1 MKKYKDNTLK
11 YKTEIK
17 NSFDSFEPDNNGEIN
32 IQNINKYTQKF
43 KIKNKYPFVHHSIIS
58 LTKNKSQNNEH
69 NISSK
74 DYISY
79 IDNELS
85 DTQSKEGLQ
94 SIFSALSGGEN
105 KEKIDWMQLPKI
117 ANELGDKKNEKKL
130 LKLIFQA
137 KLHTKDFDFN
147 EFCQM
152 MNDDEGNL
160 EMNSEDYEDKKSYK
174 EKKKKKENK
183 EEKEEKEEIR
193 NISNGKNEEINME
206 NNVKIKEEEGY
217 EKSSKRYHRRYRDNK
232 NKNEKNDNGNGNIAN
247 KIYTKYRK
255 K

>member
-130 LKLIFQA
+130 LKLIVQA
-137 KLHTKDFDFN
+137 KLHTKDFDFY

-183 EEKEEKEEIR
+183 EEKEEKDEIGTL
-193 NISNGKNEEINME
+193 SSGKYDEINME
-206 NNVKIKEEEGY
+206 DNVKIKDEEGY

-232 NKNEKNDNGNGNIAN
+232 NKNGKNDNGNGNIAN